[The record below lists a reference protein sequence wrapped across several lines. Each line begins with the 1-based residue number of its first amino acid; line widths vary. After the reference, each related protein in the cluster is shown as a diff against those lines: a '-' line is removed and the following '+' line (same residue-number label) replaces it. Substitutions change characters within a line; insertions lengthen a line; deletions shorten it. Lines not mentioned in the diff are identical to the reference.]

1 MTRQL
6 RNTFALTLA
15 ILTLAAATAQR
26 GDEILANLRKD
37 DWKAAY
43 ALAQDVAKQ
52 PSAPARDKGLAA
64 MAAIRAGDDKLAARL
79 TDGGTKSAHG
89 WQKLAHAAVVQ
100 LQNNVREAERLA
112 KEALSE
118 PEAVNDARAFL
129 FGIYQ
134 SEGEFATAAPYGKA
148 ILEAEPKGYPFDE
161 LLPQLKGLV
170 AVYPTIPQRPKV
182 EPAEGMNVRIPLKQ
196 VRPYITVEAMANE
209 KPLVLALDTGG
220 SVHPSLSPTKA
231 KELGIEALGTSA
243 AFGFGGLE
251 TVEIGIIEK
260 LQIGDVTIGKQPAA
274 MIGML
279 DMLTKFMGIGGVL
292 DTRWMLDY
300 VSTVDFDRKTLTLSD
315 VSVYKGKP
323 GEVLTQT
330 DGSKQIAVPFSLIGD
345 AKIVLPVKLNDWET
359 WALLDTG
366 APINMYS
373 FEWMQETLKEED
385 YKIGPSLAGG
395 VGTSA
400 EKGKS
405 IVSTKPLTLTVG
417 GHKIT
422 IARPVGQDSLD
433 KQVSHGLGFRM
444 GALLGLELFKDAQ
457 QFTIDGPARMLYIV
471 YKAPG
476 ASSVPT
482 KAED

>member
-1 MTRQL
+1 MIPHL
-6 RNTFALTLA
+6 RNTLALALA
-15 ILTLAAATAQR
+15 ILTLASAAAQR
-26 GDEILANLRKD
+26 GDQILAHLRKD

-43 ALAQDVAKQ
+43 TLAQEVAKQ
-52 PSAPARDKGLAA
+52 TSAPTRDRGLAA

-79 TDGGTKSAHG
+79 TDGGGKDAHG

-112 KEALSE
+112 KEALEE

-134 SEGEFATAAPYGKA
+134 AEGEFATAAPYGKA

-170 AVYPTIPQRPKV
+170 AVYPQIPQRPKV
-182 EPAEGMNVRIPLKQ
+182 EPAEAMNVRIPLKQ
-196 VRPYITVEAMANE
+196 VRPYITVEALANE
-209 KPLVLALDTGG
+209 KPVVLALDTGG
-220 SVHPSLSPTKA
+220 SVHPSLSPTKG
-231 KELGIEALGTSA
+231 KELGIESLGSSA

-251 TVEIGIIEK
+251 TIEIGIIEK
-260 LQIGDVTIGKQPAA
+260 LQIGDVTIGKQPVA

-300 VSTVDFDRKTLTLSD
+300 VSTVDFDKKTLTISD

-323 GEVLTQT
+323 GEVQTRT
-330 DGSKQIAVPFSLIGD
+330 DGSKQVAVPFSLIGD
-345 AKIVLPVKLNDWET
+345 AKMLVRIKLNDWDT

-366 APINMYS
+366 APVNMFS

-400 EKGKS
+400 AKGKS
-405 IVSTKPLTLTVG
+405 IVSTKPIALGIG
-417 GHKIT
+417 GHNIP
-422 IARPVGQDSLD
+422 ISRPIGQDSLD
-433 KQVSHGLGFRM
+433 QQVSHGIGFRV

-476 ASSVPT
+476 TSTAPAVV
-482 KAED
+482 ED

>member
-1 MTRQL
+1 MNMQL
-6 RNTFALTLA
+6 RRAFAVALA
-15 ILTLAAATAQR
+15 LLAVGAALADR
-26 GDEILANLRKD
+26 GDQILANLRKD

-43 ALAQDVAKQ
+43 ALAREVANQ

-64 MAAIRAGDDKLAARL
+64 MAAIRAGDDKLAATL
-79 TDGGTKSAHG
+79 TDGATGNMHG
-89 WQKLAHAAVVQ
+89 WQKLARAAVVQ

-148 ILEAEPKGYPFDE
+148 LLDAEPKGYPFDE

-170 AVYPTIPQRPKV
+170 VVYPSIAQRPKV
-182 EPAEGMNVRIPLKQ
+182 EPAESMNVRIPLKQ
-196 VRPYITVEAMANE
+196 VRPYITVDAVAND
-209 KPLVLALDTGG
+209 KPIVLALDTGG

-231 KELGIEALGTSA
+231 KELGIEGIGASA

-251 TVEIGIIEK
+251 NIEIGVIEK
-260 LQIGDVTIGKQPAA
+260 LQIGEVTIGRQPTAL
-274 MIGML
+274 IGML
-279 DMLTKFMGIGGVL
+279 DMLSKFMGIGGVL

-300 VSTVDFDRKTLTLSD
+300 VSTVDFDKKTLTLSS

-323 GEVLTQT
+323 GEVQVRP
-330 DGSKQIAVPFSLIGD
+330 DGSKQVAVPFSVIGD
-345 AKIVLPVKLNDWET
+345 AKILVPVKINDWET

-366 APINMYS
+366 APINMFS
-373 FEWMQETLKEED
+373 FDWMQATLKEED

-405 IVSTKPLTLTVG
+405 LVSTKPLTLTIG
-417 GHKIT
+417 GHAIT
-422 IARPVGQDSLD
+422 VARPVGQDSLD

-476 ASSVPT
+476 GSTIPA

>member
-1 MTRQL
+1 MTLQL
-6 RNTFALTLA
+6 RNTVALAFAL
-15 ILTLAAATAQR
+15 LTLAAATAQR
-26 GDEILANLRKD
+26 GDEILASLRKD

-43 ALAQDVAKQ
+43 ALAQEVAKQ
-52 PSAPARDKGLAA
+52 SSAPARDKGLAA
-64 MAAIRAGDDKLAARL
+64 MAAIRAGDDRLAARL
-79 TDGGTKSAHG
+79 TDGGGKSSHG

-100 LQNNVREAERLA
+100 IQNNVREAERLA
-112 KEALSE
+112 KEALKE

-134 SEGEFATAAPYGKA
+134 SEGEFAVAAPYGKA
-148 ILEAEPKGYPFDE
+148 LLEADPKGYPFDE

-170 AVYPTIPQRPKV
+170 AVYPTITQRPKV

-196 VRPYITVEAMANE
+196 VRPYITVEAVANE
-209 KPLVLALDTGG
+209 KPVVLAIDTGG

-231 KELGIEALGTSA
+231 KELGVEALGTSA

-251 TVEIGIIEK
+251 TIEIGVLEK

-279 DMLTKFMGIGGVL
+279 DMMTKFMGIGGVL

-300 VSTVDFDRKTLTLSD
+300 VSTVDFDKKTLTLSS
-315 VSVYKGKP
+315 VSVFKGKP
-323 GEVLTQT
+323 GEVITRP
-330 DGSKQIAVPFSLIGD
+330 DGSKQIAVPFSIIGD
-345 AKIVLPVKLNDWET
+345 AKILVPIKLDDWET

-400 EKGKS
+400 DKGKS
-405 IVSTKPLTLTVG
+405 LVSTKPLTLTIG
-417 GHKIT
+417 GYEIKV
-422 IARPVGQDSLD
+422 ARPIGQDSLD
-433 KQVSHGLGFRM
+433 KQVSHGIGFRV
-444 GALLGLELFKDAQ
+444 GALLGLDLFKDAQ
-457 QFTIDGPARMLYIV
+457 QFTIDGPARMLYVV
-471 YKAPG
+471 YKAP
-476 ASSVPT
+476 ATSTIPA